1 MPDQPRR
8 VLEKSRTVRRRYQR
22 SNKRFQFTASQIQNI
37 EREEERER
45 KAQQLRDREKKKI
58 ANKKKKAEKEAKER
72 EERKRLGLPHP
83 NGPKITAS
91 QPLMLN
97 FFGKRKEE
105 DKEND
110 IEEEEEEEE
119 EKTLTKPCFE
129 NVVDIPQ
136 QDMKED
142 KVAQLEDDDT
152 ETEFEDDWFD
162 NDLVL
167 EEHAQC
173 TNNAISKG
181 VPVFRALNS
190 DCRAAAPEDS
200 KAVIPQGEVGHLYVN
215 TNKLCE
221 SFEDDTAHLLEDLD
235 PSTILQTLE
244 NTEPT
249 LQDYQAPYKTL
260 NPHAMSFPP
269 NRAAQSGRAQNRVG
283 AETSERD
290 DYKENWH
297 PNFPRDGRETRQPPQ
312 PAITR
317 HQSSQSQ
324 SSHSSGPR
332 QVLDVLS
339 SHGSDDEVAPE
350 VTSPEKDQHSSKEPP
365 NAHAESKDE
374 APFEIHVDT
383 EDDYGDLD
391 LSTQELKDLDDM
403 TKNNA

>member
-22 SNKRFQFTASQIQNI
+22 SNKRFQFTASQIQKI
-37 EREEERER
+37 EREEEREK

-58 ANKKKKAEKEAKER
+58 ANKKKKAEKEAQER

-97 FFGKRKEE
+97 FFGKRKAE
-105 DKEND
+105 DKEDD
-110 IEEEEEEEE
+110 IEEEEE
-119 EKTLTKPCFE
+119 TPTKPCFE

-136 QDMKED
+136 QDMKVD
-142 KVAQLEDDDT
+142 KAAQLEDDDT

-167 EEHAQC
+167 EEHSQC

-181 VPVFRALNS
+181 VPVFRALHS
-190 DCRAAAPEDS
+190 DCRATAPEDS
-200 KAVIPQGEVGHLYVN
+200 KAAISQGEVGHLYMN

-235 PSTILQTLE
+235 PTTILQTLE
-244 NTEPT
+244 NTAPT
-249 LQDYQAPYKTL
+249 LQDYQAPYKASNT
-260 NPHAMSFPP
+260 HAMPSPP
-269 NRAAQSGRAQNRVG
+269 NRTAQRGQAQNCAG

-297 PNFPRDGRETRQPPQ
+297 PNFPRDGRETQLPPPQ

-317 HQSSQSQ
+317 RQSSQSQ

-339 SHGSDDEVAPE
+339 SRGSDDEVAPE
-350 VTSPEKDQHSSKEPP
+350 VTSPKKDRHASKEPP
-365 NAHAESKDE
+365 NDHAGSKDE